1 MRSRSVVLLQL
12 GFAMIAPVL
21 VYFILNHYLHDKDIL
36 LHPSLVYMIGF
47 EALLA
52 VMIFLIMGIV
62 AQQLRNVKILFVSL
76 AFASIGAMLIFHSY
90 SFSMLETGDSDRL
103 SIYAQLTLLL
113 GSFWLWLSSLSA
125 DHRLVRFLGK
135 HKMALLPMWCIAL
148 LLGGLLDVIIP
159 GDALFDLLY
168 SDSGARITTL
178 TILLVN
184 TWTVYRHLITYMASR
199 FSIQLAIVYCTG
211 WMNTAQVILF
221 AISSSE
227 LGWWTYHSLL
237 LLSMIVMIIVM
248 FAEYRYTDSLT
259 TLVKRLNRA
268 EPDRWIETYIT
279 PSVSELVKQ
288 TEMKDAYTAGHNY
301 RVTVYALKLGEEMG
315 LSSTQLKSIAL
326 GGLVHDVGKLHVPDY
341 VLNKPGKL
349 EPDERKLIEN
359 HPLDGYNMCRQLGF
373 MLEEL
378 AIIRSHHEK
387 WDGTGYPDRLAG
399 EAIPLVA
406 RVTAVADVYDALTS
420 SRSYR
425 KAMTHEKAMSIIQ
438 EESGTHFDPR
448 CVEAW
453 VKVVTEE
460 KEFFQRMLT
469 SHIELKHVSG

>member
-1 MRSRSVVLLQL
+1 
-12 GFAMIAPVL
+12 
-21 VYFILNHYLHDKDIL
+21 
-36 LHPSLVYMIGF
+36 
-47 EALLA
+47 
-52 VMIFLIMGIV
+52 
-62 AQQLRNVKILFVSL
+62 
-76 AFASIGAMLIFHSY
+76 
-90 SFSMLETGDSDRL
+90 
-103 SIYAQLTLLL
+103 
-113 GSFWLWLSSLSA
+113 
-125 DHRLVRFLGK
+125 
-135 HKMALLPMWCIAL
+135 
-148 LLGGLLDVIIP
+148 
-159 GDALFDLLY
+159 
-168 SDSGARITTL
+168 
-178 TILLVN
+178 
-184 TWTVYRHLITYMASR
+184 
-199 FSIQLAIVYCTG
+199 
-211 WMNTAQVILF
+211 
-221 AISSSE
+221 
-227 LGWWTYHSLL
+227 
-237 LLSMIVMIIVM
+237 
-248 FAEYRYTDSLT
+248 
-259 TLVKRLNRA
+259 
-268 EPDRWIETYIT
+268 
-279 PSVSELVKQ
+279 
-288 TEMKDAYTAGHNY
+288 
-301 RVTVYALKLGEEMG
+301 
-315 LSSTQLKSIAL
+315 
-326 GGLVHDVGKLHVPDY
+326 
-341 VLNKPGKL
+341 KL